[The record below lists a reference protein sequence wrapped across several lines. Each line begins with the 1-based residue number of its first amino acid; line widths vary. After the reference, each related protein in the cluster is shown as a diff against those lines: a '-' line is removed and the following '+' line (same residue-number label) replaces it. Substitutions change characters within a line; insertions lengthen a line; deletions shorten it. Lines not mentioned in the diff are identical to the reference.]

1 MEMVMEINSF
11 LETHLSTIEGW
22 CEKDKALKLYDVIRE
37 VKPDLCVEIG
47 VFGGSS
53 LIPQALALKHNNKG
67 TIAGIDPWNNNSAI
81 EEMENFANKNW
92 WGQVDLQG
100 VYDRFLNKLKI
111 YEVEQFCK
119 IIRKKSNQAV
129 SRFDDASIDI
139 LHIDGNH
146 CEKLAYEDSVM
157 YYPKVKIGGYI
168 FFDDIG
174 WTENSK
180 TISTE
185 KGLNF
190 LMQYCEKICLVGKDC
205 MVLKKVK

>member
-1 MEMVMEINSF
+1 MEMVMEISSF
-11 LETHLSTIEGW
+11 LETHLPTIEGW
-22 CEKDKALKLYDVIRE
+22 CEKDKALKLYEIIRE

-81 EEMENFANKNW
+81 EEMENLANKNW

-119 IIRKKSNQAV
+119 IIRRKSNQAV
-129 SRFDDASIDI
+129 SRFDDSSIDV

-157 YYPKVKIGGYI
+157 YYPKVKTGGYI

-174 WTENSK
+174 WTENSQ